1 MLSKSCATTLLSI
14 ALLLDYTA
22 TQFVVHDPEINAIAM
37 IHDCL
42 TSFFAAMTSRASMK
56 RTEGAAAIAASKM
69 ARIRSSD
76 SPDVPPINSGPDAYI
91 SLAIIESLGLK
102 F

>member
-22 TQFVVHDPEINAIAM
+22 TQFVVEIYVIAM
-37 IHDCL
+37 THDCL

-56 RTEGAAAIAASKM
+56 RTEGATAIAASKM
-69 ARIRSSD
+69 SRIRSSD